1 MNTPKLMPQPDRGE
15 AANDALID
23 TGGIAALL
31 GVSRPHVT
39 DRLTKDPTFPA
50 PVIDLSQRL
59 RRWDRAQVLAWL
71 SGVRDALRS
80 EPASRGSRP

>member
-1 MNTPKLMPQPDRGE
+1 MTDSP
-15 AANDALID
+15 LID

-31 GVSRPHVT
+31 GVSRQHVT
-39 DRLTKDPTFPA
+39 DRLTKQPTFPL

-71 SGVRDALRS
+71 AGSKRGHKPERDA
-80 EPASRGSRP
+80 ASGPGDA